1 MPYTFFDTSALV
13 KRYYEEDGTDRVDT
27 LIDDPETTVLI
38 TSLSIL
44 ETVSAFRRKY
54 NSGDIT
60 EHEME
65 ALLVVF
71 FREALT
77 DFVILPVDETM
88 HGDAFDLIVDDE
100 DAGILVVE
108 QAETGDNGDST
119 AQEPNDTTD
128 SDPTAQEP
136 DEPTG
141 GDGGFD
147 ATVLAGL
154 LTIVVATLV
163 AIVLWRR
170 RDEEHNDENLD

>member
-1 MPYTFFDTSALV
+1 MLYTFFDTSALV

-27 LIDDPETTVLI
+27 LIDNPETTVLI

-77 DFVILPVDETM
+77 DFAILPVDETM
-88 HGDAFDLIVDDE
+88 HGDAFDLIVDDDLRTLDSLQLAAALTAHE
-100 DAGILVVE
+100 ELDPFQFVCADTDLVEV
-108 QAETGDNGDST
+108 AETHGVQAIN
-119 AQEPNDTTD
+119 PTT
-128 SDPTAQEP
+128 SES
-136 DEPTG
+136 
-141 GDGGFD
+141 
-147 ATVLAGL
+147 
-154 LTIVVATLV
+154 
-163 AIVLWRR
+163 
-170 RDEEHNDENLD
+170 